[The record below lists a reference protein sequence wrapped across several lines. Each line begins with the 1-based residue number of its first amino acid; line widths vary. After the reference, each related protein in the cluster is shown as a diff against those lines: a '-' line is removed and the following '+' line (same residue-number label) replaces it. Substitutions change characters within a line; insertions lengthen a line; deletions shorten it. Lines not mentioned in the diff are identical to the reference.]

1 MYFPAAFQVLFLAL
15 LAAFGWGMNLRLLS
29 RAGVKVRP
37 VLQLAQLPTTHADID
52 WVDDGLYGNVFRL
65 AAVLSGIA
73 SIGWILCAMSRDP
86 AIQTAITLL
95 TYIVIIFVLVVP
107 RRILCY
113 TVRRQFL
120 GLLAR
125 IVKPSMTDPV
135 CLADVVMADI
145 LTSCARMFAD
155 LFLVGCQFGKFIWP
169 KRFGADLSASQGGL
183 SALVQFVRDRHEQDA
198 CTSSGMTGML
208 LVCVP
213 YGFRL
218 RQCINE
224 YLKAAP
230 GSSDAR
236 RHMANAIK
244 YASSFPVIALSATQR
259 QVTVDGIMETKYS
272 DWALHAAFGL
282 WVAAVGFNSLYSFYW
297 DVAFD
302 WNLGHSSSGWKLSDL
317 IAPVDDK
324 PPVEMSDTFVESPAE
339 ALQDDT
345 FSESTLPST
354 RRDFP
359 WMLRPCLRFA
369 SHKLYYIAMALD
381 FLLRVAWTMKLSS
394 YIQIDTMAYGA
405 FWLNALEIYRRWQWT
420 FLRIEKETAL

>member
-198 CTSSGMTGML
+198 
-208 LVCVP
+208 
-213 YGFRL
+213 
-218 RQCINE
+218 
-224 YLKAAP
+224 
-230 GSSDAR
+230 
-236 RHMANAIK
+236 
-244 YASSFPVIALSATQR
+244 
-259 QVTVDGIMETKYS
+259 
-272 DWALHAAFGL
+272 
-282 WVAAVGFNSLYSFYW
+282 
-297 DVAFD
+297 
-302 WNLGHSSSGWKLSDL
+302 
-317 IAPVDDK
+317 
-324 PPVEMSDTFVESPAE
+324 
-339 ALQDDT
+339 
-345 FSESTLPST
+345 
-354 RRDFP
+354 
-359 WMLRPCLRFA
+359 
-369 SHKLYYIAMALD
+369 
-381 FLLRVAWTMKLSS
+381 
-394 YIQIDTMAYGA
+394 
-405 FWLNALEIYRRWQWT
+405 
-420 FLRIEKETAL
+420 